1 MSCLTSGYSVD
12 CSTNCSGGLYKFW
25 LASIG
30 DITSLTFTAGELT
43 AITMVAT
50 KKFYEFTPYQ
60 ETASWVEAGERTNCN
75 TVVTQTLTG
84 VFPCHS
90 QDVKEAIDELK
101 ACCCGFVVIHE
112 ENNGSRWIWGVPYN
126 LTTGIT
132 DTYVH
137 FPAQLT
143 AFETTT
149 GTAINDQ
156 NQASITIVSRGTTL
170 ASPVDALVTIPV

>member
-1 MSCLTSGYSVD
+1 MSCLTSGYSVS
-12 CSTNCSGGLYKFW
+12 CSTSCSGGLNKFW

-30 DITSLTFTAGELT
+30 DISALTFTSGELT
-43 AITMVAT
+43 AITMVST
-50 KKFYEFTPYQ
+50 NKFYEFTPYQ
-60 ETASWVEAGERTNCN
+60 ETGSWVEAGERTNCN

-84 VFPCHS
+84 VFPCHA
-90 QDVKEAIDELK
+90 QDMKEAIDELK

-112 ENNGSRWIWGVPYN
+112 ENNGSRWIWGVPQSLSN
-126 LTTGIT
+126 NG
-132 DTYVH
+132 VH

-156 NQASITIVSRGTTL
+156 NQASVTLVSRGTAL
-170 ASPVDALVTIPV
+170 AWPVDPAVVIPV

>member
-1 MSCLTSGYSVD
+1 MVG
-12 CSTNCSGGLYKFW
+12 ST
-25 LASIG
+25 
-30 DITSLTFTAGELT
+30 
-43 AITMVAT
+43 
-50 KKFYEFTPYQ
+50 KFYEFTPYQ
-60 ETASWVEAGERTNCN
+60 ETGSWVEAGERTNCN

-90 QDVKEAIDELK
+90 QDVKDAIDELK

-112 ENNGSRWIWGVPYN
+112 ENNGSRWIWGAPAS
-126 LTTGIT
+126 LTSAGIQ
-132 DTYVH
+132 

-156 NQASITIVSRGTTL
+156 NQASITLVSRGTTL
-170 ASPVDALVTIPV
+170 AIPVDPALVIPV

>member
-1 MSCLTSGYSVD
+1 MSCLTSGYSVS
-12 CSTNCSGGLYKFW
+12 CSTSCSGGLYKFW
-25 LASIG
+25 LASVE
-30 DITSLTFTAGELT
+30 DIQSLTFVSGELT
-43 AITMVAT
+43 VITMVGAT
-50 KKFYEFTPYQ
+50 KFYEFTPYQ

-112 ENNGSRWIWGVPYN
+112 ENNGSRWIWGAPN
-126 LTTGIT
+126 DLTSAGIQ
-132 DTYVH
+132 

-156 NQASITIVSRGTTL
+156 NQASVTLVSRGTTL
-170 ASPVDALVTIPV
+170 AIPVDPAVVIPV